1 MRFAN
6 RLEFDNKTHEV
17 SMTAQRLVQR
27 MKKDS
32 IHSGRR
38 PSGLCGAGKNFSLS
52 FLILYLQ
59 IPICLA
65 LLLAARMHDFNRT
78 PNDIVKIV
86 KIHESTLRK
95 RLLEFGDTPSS
106 ALTVDEFMNVDLE
119 AEQDPPAFTAARK
132 KDKERL
138 QKVSLLNFMLQI
150 QEINKNLQFQLQE
163 NDQEF
168 TALQVEI
175 DAALE
180 RDLSKSK
187 KRKLPVPGV
196 DEFDESQ
203 ETDKFID
210 ESIDEVI
217 NECLVDDPG
226 TPATAKVVDQSK
238 PVSKYVAMSV
248 IKPIVGIKPDLEAIC
263 TVSENKKD
271 NNNVASSS
279 GTGSKDQTTEE
290 LNLEGLDDEEIN
302 SYILSE
308 TEAMYKDRM
317 WNKLNAEYL
326 KIAKARE
333 ERLAKEKEEGKPE
346 KKKRRS
352 SRRKNIGPSN
362 SAGEAI
368 EKMLQEKKISSKI
381 NYDILKSLTGPAST
395 GVTGEESSEKEENEE
410 QKSEETE
417 ETVVKIFESSTPG
430 KKNNKTMVNLSNN
443 RRFKV
448 PAPIGLPV
456 ATDEDNEPEKPTVV
470 EENGE

>member
-1 MRFAN
+1 MLLIQYF
-6 RLEFDNKTHEV
+6 NK
-17 SMTAQRLVQR
+17 
-27 MKKDS
+27 
-32 IHSGRR
+32 I
-38 PSGLCGAGKNFSLS
+38 
-52 FLILYLQ
+52 
-59 IPICLA
+59 
-65 LLLAARMHDFNRT
+65 
-78 PNDIVKIV
+78 
-86 KIHESTLRK
+86 
-95 RLLEFGDTPSS
+95 
-106 ALTVDEFMNVDLE
+106 
-119 AEQDPPAFTAARK
+119 
-132 KDKERL
+132 
-138 QKVSLLNFMLQI
+138 
-150 QEINKNLQFQLQE
+150 LQFQLQE

-226 TPATAKVVDQSK
+226 TPAVAKVVEQSK
-238 PVSKYVAMSV
+238 VSKYVAMSV

-263 TVSENKKD
+263 SASDNKKD

-279 GTGSKDQTTEE
+279 GAGSKDQTTEE

-381 NYDILKSLTGPAST
+381 NYDILKSLTGPAT
-395 GVTGEESSEKEENEE
+395 TVTGEESSEKEENEE

-417 ETVVKIFESSTPG
+417 ETVVKIFESSTG

-456 ATDEDNEPEKPTVV
+456 ATDEDNEPEKPTVI
-470 EENGE
+470 EENGELN